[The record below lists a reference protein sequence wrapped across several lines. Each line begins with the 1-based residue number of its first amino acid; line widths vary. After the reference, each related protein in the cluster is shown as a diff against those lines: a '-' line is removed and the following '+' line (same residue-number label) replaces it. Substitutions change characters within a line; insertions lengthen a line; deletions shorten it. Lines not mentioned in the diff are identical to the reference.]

1 MKKLI
6 AILFITMFGMTANP
20 AAAAAAGK
28 PDPTKRCVSI
38 FSTSTDWEG
47 VTGLRLNEYRGKF
60 KYANNN
66 ALVGNGLILFYLD
79 GFPCYGIG
87 DYVRVWLGPDN
98 KHSGDLRIAC
108 VHTPQEIKFAWRSAP
123 RDADQAA
130 TTGIMTCPV
139 TGDRDFT
146 IDMSKCTRGPEW
158 KMYR

>member
-1 MKKLI
+1 MKKLRSILIGAII
-6 AILFITMFGMTANP
+6 AITASP
-20 AAAAAAGK
+20 AIALNAGT

-60 KYANNN
+60 KYTNKND
-66 ALVGNGLILFYLD
+66 LVGQGLILFYLD

-108 VHTPQEIKFAWRSAP
+108 VHAPREIHFAWRSAP
-123 RDADQAA
+123 RDADQAT
-130 TTGIMTCPV
+130 TTGILTCPV

-146 IDMSKCTRGPEW
+146 IDMSQCTRGPEW
-158 KMYR
+158 KQYK